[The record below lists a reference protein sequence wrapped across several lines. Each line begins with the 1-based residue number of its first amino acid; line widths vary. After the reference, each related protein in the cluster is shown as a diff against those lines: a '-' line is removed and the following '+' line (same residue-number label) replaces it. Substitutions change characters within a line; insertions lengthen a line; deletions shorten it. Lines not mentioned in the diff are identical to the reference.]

1 MEIESCLQ
9 KKGDYSEDG
18 VSGILRISS
27 TRSHSQARP
36 IQVKDSRDSRLHKD
50 YSSLW
55 AYSTPSPNRSSFSS
69 PMYSPPSS
77 GAGSPVSAFSSSPLT
92 SPFSHPR
99 SSTDSLSEVPDLDP
113 SSSNAE
119 ARQERTIIES
129 ELWLLTWQAQEDA
142 NLPFLCRDD
151 VVNAVLSYLALAPSP
166 DYRIGRVLRRLACS
180 RPSIDSLLSMQFHTR
195 VLHTLCMVPCRVVR
209 YAKRCSRCERAA
221 EFGREILREFASH
234 VDSDFG
240 NSFLIKRL
248 SNEDFTTR
256 VVAAIAKVALIR
268 DRFRLG
274 RMTSG
279 CLPALDLLFD
289 SLHSL
294 LTRDDFLE
302 ISDKTTY
309 SGGPPICAQIVGAI
323 STLVSS
329 QRLRYSCL
337 LTLTFRSPIIMHFS
351 EILDADA
358 AVRPQERGECLVEKF
373 EGADCDV
380 EMLIFNTQ
388 EGELLARVPMDAVCE
403 GSQYFQGMFTS
414 DLQEK
419 FTKRRTFVFCPEEE
433 DCSAED
439 FTRFLHHLSGCRAQ
453 CSLIHSA
460 QACVAMIKLSDRYL
474 CPALSEYVCSPH
486 GPARRLLNGETLPVF
501 LPAVL
506 TAQTH
511 ERLVAMCLLT
521 LIRYCTSSQIVAAL
535 RSVSHSSL
543 LVDSFIEQLKAM
555 TSL

>member
-1 MEIESCLQ
+1 
-9 KKGDYSEDG
+9 
-18 VSGILRISS
+18 
-27 TRSHSQARP
+27 
-36 IQVKDSRDSRLHKD
+36 
-50 YSSLW
+50 
-55 AYSTPSPNRSSFSS
+55 
-69 PMYSPPSS
+69 
-77 GAGSPVSAFSSSPLT
+77 
-92 SPFSHPR
+92 
-99 SSTDSLSEVPDLDP
+99 
-113 SSSNAE
+113 
-119 ARQERTIIES
+119 
-129 ELWLLTWQAQEDA
+129 
-142 NLPFLCRDD
+142 
-151 VVNAVLSYLALAPSP
+151 
-166 DYRIGRVLRRLACS
+166 
-180 RPSIDSLLSMQFHTR
+180 
-195 VLHTLCMVPCRVVR
+195 

-240 NSFLIKRL
+240 NSFLVKRL

-256 VVAAIAKVALIR
+256 VVAAIAK
-268 DRFRLG
+268 
-274 RMTSG
+274 
-279 CLPALDLLFD
+279 
-289 SLHSL
+289 
-294 LTRDDFLE
+294 
-302 ISDKTTY
+302 
-309 SGGPPICAQIVGAI
+309 PPICAQIVGAI

-329 QRLRYSCL
+329 QRLR
-337 LTLTFRSPIIMHFS
+337 

-555 TSL
+555 TSLYDCCTASPESSNMSLILEVDRSHYECNVELIRSGVEA

>member
-1 MEIESCLQ
+1 ML
-9 KKGDYSEDG
+9 
-18 VSGILRISS
+18 
-27 TRSHSQARP
+27 
-36 IQVKDSRDSRLHKD
+36 
-50 YSSLW
+50 
-55 AYSTPSPNRSSFSS
+55 
-69 PMYSPPSS
+69 
-77 GAGSPVSAFSSSPLT
+77 
-92 SPFSHPR
+92 
-99 SSTDSLSEVPDLDP
+99 
-113 SSSNAE
+113 
-119 ARQERTIIES
+119 
-129 ELWLLTWQAQEDA
+129 
-142 NLPFLCRDD
+142 
-151 VVNAVLSYLALAPSP
+151 
-166 DYRIGRVLRRLACS
+166 RVLKARRIKFDIVKALV
-180 RPSIDSLLSMQFHTR
+180 IILSK
-195 VLHTLCMVPCRVVR
+195 
-209 YAKRCSRCERAA
+209 YSAKRCSRCERAA

-240 NSFLIKRL
+240 NSFLVKRL
-248 SNEDFTTR
+248 SSEDFTTR

-274 RMTSG
+274 RMSSG

-302 ISDKTTY
+302 ISDETTY

-329 QRLRYSCL
+329 QRLR
-337 LTLTFRSPIIMHFS
+337 

-358 AVRPQERGECLVEKF
+358 AVRPQERGECLVEKY
-373 EGADCDV
+373 ESADSDV
-380 EMLIFNTQ
+380 EMLTFKTQ

-403 GSQYFQGMFTS
+403 GSRYFQGMFTS

-419 FTKRRTFVFCPEEE
+419 FTKRRSFEFCPEEE

-543 LVDSFIEQLKAM
+543 LVDCFIEQLKAM
-555 TSL
+555 TSS